1 MSTSGNENT
10 MDYTTSSDYG
20 NTMEYT
26 TSSDYGNVP
35 LLYAKLIAQL
45 FSTLMSA
52 FVGARHILQVVALKK
67 QVRARR
73 QLQTPILAS
82 ADHGPYHPSA
92 SECYHGRTCDA
103 YVQPTPPIFS
113 SILNTVPLSSHQ
125 SCQATSTHVNAADE
139 YRRNRLASFLVRERE
154 NALYAPIG
162 GPDFITNESDD
173 DRPRLV
179 VTAVE
184 LWLPRAGNSFQLMF
198 WAKAPHWCSQ
208 IASFCWVATLLLYI
222 AKHRNRASFDVAIA
236 HAIIWMVIVFYWI
249 LELYSSYYDTKGF
262 VNAAKIIWKIMAV
275 GCFLIISFCWLD
287 FARRWRKQERR
298 KGAYVVS
305 KLASYTVAF
314 FVFVG
319 PIVITDL
326 ALGLHSSGIV
336 MDTCSVNLAMW
347 PFANAVIYLTKPTL
361 CLKIFQAKPSRGLQG
376 QYDSTDGQQANG
388 LGRLGSRRFLSGG
401 NGSAGAPNGIVG
413 SGNTGDTSQKL
424 LMSPSHHELKGLEI
438 GDKIGEGVAVVY
450 LGKWRGA
457 NVAVKMK
464 AVLAALESAAGLAEF
479 QHACNVE
486 IQAEAEVMRGLCHPN
501 IVLFMEAG
509 FYRGSICIISE
520 YCARGSLRDVLKQ
533 QAPDVKN
540 LNWPTKLRLALGISH
555 GIQYL
560 HNANPPMIH
569 RDLKSPNVLVD
580 DSWHAKIADFG
591 TLRFSEIVS
600 SAAQL
605 QSSQTKKKSSV
616 KTPVVEMT
624 GLVGTTR
631 WMAPEVMRGERI
643 YTSKVDI
650 YSLAL
655 ILWELIE
662 GKLPF
667 ENTRWNYEVED
678 FVLKGI
684 RPNIRSDL
692 CPLRWKLLIVT
703 CWQADPRERPTIQ
716 QVINSLQRIGRE
728 EVWDPTGPRFTGVSQ
743 LGISMS
749 SSVSQSVSSSSCLD
763 SPHAT
768 GPIGGFDR
776 RNFPA
781 ALDENHASESDLS
794 AESFAEEFS
803 YVPTLDSLASPS
815 ILGVSNGGIFK
826 SSKRSRSRSRHGSM
840 DTSASS
846 RLSAWSTTS
855 STVSMGVND
864 SGHFGPT
871 SRSIGMNDLSASSVS
886 VNTLHGSTSSSASGR
901 SMGSSRTPKIK
912 KKRPEWRRRTDTIE
926 ETQPTDHINLA
937 SQTFIESSPNGTSFI
952 VNI

>member
-1 MSTSGNENT
+1 MCITDFVFSLSG
-10 MDYTTSSDYG
+10 
-20 NTMEYT
+20 
-26 TSSDYGNVP
+26 
-35 LLYAKLIAQL
+35 A
-45 FSTLMSA
+45 
-52 FVGARHILQVVALKK
+52 
-67 QVRARR
+67 
-73 QLQTPILAS
+73 
-82 ADHGPYHPSA
+82 
-92 SECYHGRTCDA
+92 
-103 YVQPTPPIFS
+103 
-113 SILNTVPLSSHQ
+113 
-125 SCQATSTHVNAADE
+125 
-139 YRRNRLASFLVRERE
+139 
-154 NALYAPIG
+154 
-162 GPDFITNESDD
+162 
-173 DRPRLV
+173 V

-184 LWLPRAGNSFQLMF
+184 LWAPKAADSFQLTF
-198 WAKAPHWCSQ
+198 WAQAPHWCSQ
-208 IASFCWVATLLLYI
+208 VASFCWVATLALYI

-236 HAIIWMVIVFYWI
+236 HAIIWMVVVFYWV
-249 LELYSSYYDTKGF
+249 LELYSSYYETKGF

-275 GCFLIISFCWLD
+275 MCFLIITFCWLN

-305 KLASYTVAF
+305 KLASYTLAF

-319 PIVITDL
+319 PIVIADL
-326 ALGLHSSGIV
+326 ALGLHSSGEV
-336 MDTCSVNLAMW
+336 MDTCSVVLAMW
-347 PFANAVIYLTKPTL
+347 PFVNAIIYLTKPTL
-361 CLKIFQAKPSRGLQG
+361 CLKIFQAKSNRTLRG
-376 QYDSTDGQQANG
+376 QYDSGDGQHANG
-388 LGRLGSRRFLSGG
+388 LNRLGSRRFMSGG
-401 NGSAGAPNGIVG
+401 ANGTAGSANAMGT
-413 SGNTGDTSQKL
+413 GNTGDGTIPKL

-464 AVLAALESAAGLAEF
+464 AVLAALESAADLAEF
-479 QHACNVE
+479 QHACNAE

-533 QAPDVKN
+533 QTPDVKN

-605 QSSQTKKKSSV
+605 QASQTKVRSSA

-667 ENTRWNYEVED
+667 ENTRWNHEVED
-678 FVLKGI
+678 FVLKGV
-684 RPNIRSDL
+684 RPNIRSDM

-728 EVWDPTGPRFTGVSQ
+728 EVWDPTGPRFTGVSL
-743 LGISMS
+743 LGMSMS
-749 SSVSQSVSSSSCLD
+749 SSISQSLSSSTYLD
-763 SPHAT
+763 SPTSMGAIT
-768 GPIGGFDR
+768 GFDR
-776 RNFPA
+776 RNFSRPPA
-781 ALDENHASESDLS
+781 ALDENHASESDS
-794 AESFAEEFS
+794 EAESFAEEFS
-803 YVPTLDSLASPS
+803 YVPTLESLASPA
-815 ILGVSNGGIFK
+815 ILGASGASSSK
-826 SSKRSRSRSRHGSM
+826 SSTKSRSRSRHGSMGSM

-846 RLSAWSTTS
+846 RLSSVSSTS

-864 SGHFGPT
+864 SGFHPSDSFGI
-871 SRSIGMNDLSASSVS
+871 SINDARNSSIG
-886 VNTLHGSTSSSASGR
+886 TLHGSTSSSISGR
-901 SMGSSRTPKIK
+901 SVGTRTPKIK
-912 KKRPEWRRRTDTIE
+912 KKRPEWRRRTGTIQ
-926 ETQPTDHINLA
+926 ETQPTDLINA
-937 SQTFIESSPNGTSFI
+937 PPHTFVESSPNGTPFI

>member
-1 MSTSGNENT
+1 MSSSGDAITSE
-10 MDYTTSSDYG
+10 
-20 NTMEYT
+20 
-26 TSSDYGNVP
+26 DYGNVA
-35 LLYAKLIAQL
+35 LLYAKLVAQVL
-45 FSTLMSA
+45 STLMSA
-52 FVGARHILQVVALKK
+52 FVGTRHILQVVALKK
-67 QVRARR
+67 EIRARR
-73 QLQTPILAS
+73 QLQTPMLAA
-82 ADHGPYHPSA
+82 ADHRRRYPGRNCDSA
-92 SECYHGRTCDA
+92 P
-103 YVQPTPPIFS
+103 PTV
-113 SILNTVPLSSHQ
+113 LNLSDGIPLSSQQ
-125 SCQATSTHVNAADE
+125 SGHTSGTQSNASDD
-139 YRRNRLASFLVRERE
+139 YRRNRQASFLVRERE

-162 GPDFITNESDD
+162 GPDLTTNESDD
-173 DRPRLV
+173 DRPRVSVASRILRVMCITDFIFSLSGAV

-184 LWLPRAGNSFQLMF
+184 LWAPAAGSSFQLTF
-198 WAKAPHWCSQ
+198 WAQAPHWCSQ
-208 IASFCWVATLLLYI
+208 VASFCWVATLALYI

-236 HAIIWMVIVFYWI
+236 HAIIWMVVVFYWV
-249 LELYSSYYDTKGF
+249 LELYSSYYETKGF
-262 VNAAKIIWKIMAV
+262 VNAAKIIWKVMAV
-275 GCFLIISFCWLD
+275 CCFLIITFCWLN

-305 KLASYTVAF
+305 KLASYTLAF

-319 PIVITDL
+319 PIVVTDL
-326 ALGLHSSGIV
+326 ALGLHSSGEV
-336 MDTCSVNLAMW
+336 MDTCSVILAMW
-347 PFANAVIYLTKPTL
+347 PFVNAVIYLTKPTL
-361 CLKIFQAKPSRGLQG
+361 CLKLFQSKPSRGQRG
-376 QYDSTDGQQANG
+376 QYDSADGQGNG
-388 LGRLGSRRFLSGG
+388 LNRLGSRRFMSAG
-401 NGSAGAPNGIVG
+401 NGSAGTANGITG
-413 SGNTGDTSQKL
+413 GNSGDTGQKL

-464 AVLAALESAAGLAEF
+464 AVLAALESAADIAEF

-533 QAPDVKN
+533 QTPDVKN

-605 QSSQTKKKSSV
+605 QSSQIKPRSSAKV
-616 KTPVVEMT
+616 PVVEMT

-667 ENTRWNYEVED
+667 ENTRWNHEVED
-678 FVLKGI
+678 FVLKGV
-684 RPNIRSDL
+684 RPNIRADL

-743 LGISMS
+743 LGTSMS
-749 SSVSQSVSSSSCLD
+749 SSMSQSMSSSYLE
-763 SPHAT
+763 SPPA
-768 GPIGGFDR
+768 GPIG
-776 RNFPA
+776 RNFSRHPA
-781 ALDENHASESDLS
+781 ALDENHASESDS
-794 AESFAEEFS
+794 DAESFAEEFS
-803 YVPTLDSLASPS
+803 YVPTLDSLASPA
-815 ILGVSNGGIFK
+815 ILGASDASSK

-840 DTSASS
+840 ETSASS
-846 RLSAWSTTS
+846 RLSCVSTTS

-864 SGHFGPT
+864 SGYFG
-871 SRSIGMNDLSASSVS
+871 SSGHGMEPSASSIS
-886 VNTLHGSTSSSASGR
+886 VGTLHGSTSSSISGR
-901 SMGSSRTPKIK
+901 SVGSSRTPKIK
-912 KKRPEWRRRTDTIE
+912 KKRPEWRRRTDTIQ
-926 ETQPTDHINLA
+926 ETQPTDLLNAPPH
-937 SQTFIESSPNGTSFI
+937 TFVESSPNGTPFI

>member
-1 MSTSGNENT
+1 MSSSGSG
-10 MDYTTSSDYG
+10 SSV
-20 NTMEYT
+20 TV
-26 TSSDYGNVP
+26 SSDYGNVA
-35 LLYAKLIAQL
+35 LLYAKLVAQVL
-45 FSTLMSA
+45 STLMSA
-52 FVGARHILQVVALKK
+52 FVGSRHILQVVALKR
-67 QVRARR
+67 QERARR
-73 QLQTPILAS
+73 QLQTPMLAA
-82 ADHGPYHPSA
+82 ADHRRRSTTRSCEA
-92 SECYHGRTCDA
+92 
-103 YVQPTPPIFS
+103 PTPPAM
-113 SILNTVPLSSHQ
+113 LHLSEGVRSDQ
-125 SCQATSTHVNAADE
+125 TTATHSNNSDDF
-139 YRRNRLASFLVRERE
+139 RRNRQASLLVRERE
-154 NALYAPIG
+154 NALYAPVG
-162 GPDFITNESDD
+162 GPDLSTNESDD
-173 DRPRLV
+173 DRPRVSVASRILRVMCLTDFVFSLSGAV

-184 LWLPRAGNSFQLMF
+184 LWAPPSAESFQLTF
-198 WAKAPHWCSQ
+198 WAQAPHWCSQ
-208 IASFCWVATLLLYI
+208 VASFCWVATLALYI
-222 AKHRNRASFDVAIA
+222 AKHKNRASFDVAIA
-236 HAIIWMVIVFYWI
+236 HAIIWMVVVFYWV
-249 LELYSSYYDTKGF
+249 LELYSSYYETKGF
-262 VNAAKIIWKIMAV
+262 VNAAKIIWKVMAV
-275 GCFLIISFCWLD
+275 MCFLIITFCWLN
-287 FARRWRKQERR
+287 FARRWRRQERR

-305 KLASYTVAF
+305 KLASYTMAF

-319 PIVITDL
+319 PIVVTDL
-326 ALGLHSSGIV
+326 ALGLHSVGDV
-336 MDTCSVNLAMW
+336 MDTCSVILAMW
-347 PFANAVIYLTKPTL
+347 PFVNAVIYLTKPTL
-361 CLKIFQAKPSRGLQG
+361 CLRIFQSKSSRGPRG
-376 QYDSTDGQQANG
+376 QYDSADGQHATG
-388 LGRLGSRRFLSGG
+388 LHRLGSRRFMSGAG
-401 NGSAGAPNGIVG
+401 NGTGGHSNGTAA
-413 SGNTGDTSQKL
+413 GNTGDTGQKL

-464 AVLAALESAAGLAEF
+464 AVLAALESAADLAEF

-486 IQAEAEVMRGLCHPN
+486 IQAEAEVMRDLCHPN

-533 QAPDVKN
+533 EAPEVKN

-605 QSSQTKKKSSV
+605 QSSQTKTRSSA

-655 ILWELIE
+655 ILWELTE

-667 ENTRWNYEVED
+667 ENTRWNHEVED
-678 FVLKGI
+678 FVLKGV

-743 LGISMS
+743 LGTSLS
-749 SSVSQSVSSSSCLD
+749 SSVSQSLSSSSYLD
-763 SPHAT
+763 SPT
-768 GPIGGFDR
+768 TIGPIGGFER
-776 RNFPA
+776 RNFSRPPA
-781 ALDENHASESDLS
+781 ALDENHASESDS
-794 AESFAEEFS
+794 DAESFAEEFA
-803 YVPTLDSLASPS
+803 YVPTLESLQSPA
-815 ILGVSNGGIFK
+815 ILGGSDA
-826 SSKRSRSRSRHGSM
+826 SSKKSRSRSRRGSM
-840 DTSASS
+840 ETAASS
-846 RLSAWSTTS
+846 RLSAVSTTS

-864 SGHFGPT
+864 SGYYGSGSHAIDVDDP
-871 SRSIGMNDLSASSVS
+871 SASSTS
-886 VNTLHGSTSSSASGR
+886 LGTLGSASSSIGARSGR
-901 SMGSSRTPKIK
+901 SMGNSHTPKTK
-912 KKRPEWRRRTDTIE
+912 KKRPEWRRRTDTIQE
-926 ETQPTDHINLA
+926 AQPTDLINA
-937 SQTFIESSPNGTSFI
+937 PPHTFVESSPNGTPFI

>member
-1 MSTSGNENT
+1 MSSSGSGSITSE
-10 MDYTTSSDYG
+10 
-20 NTMEYT
+20 
-26 TSSDYGNVP
+26 DYGNVA
-35 LLYAKLIAQL
+35 LLYAKLVAQV

-52 FVGARHILQVVALKK
+52 FVGARHVLQVVALKK
-67 QVRARR
+67 EQRARR
-73 QLQTPILAS
+73 QLQTPMLAA
-82 ADHGPYHPSA
+82 ADHRRRYTARSCEA
-92 SECYHGRTCDA
+92 N
-103 YVQPTPPIFS
+103 VPTPPAM
-113 SILNTVPLSSHQ
+113 LNLSEDLPSHQ
-125 SCQATSTHVNAADE
+125 SCQTAATHSNSSDE
-139 YRRNRLASFLVRERE
+139 YRRNRQASYLIRERE
-154 NALYAPIG
+154 NALYAPVG
-162 GPDFITNESDD
+162 GPDLTTNESDD
-173 DRPRLV
+173 DRPRVSVASRILRVMCLTDFIFSVSGAV

-184 LWLPRAGNSFQLMF
+184 LWAPKAADSFQLTF
-198 WAKAPHWCSQ
+198 WAQAPHWCSQ
-208 IASFCWVATLLLYI
+208 VASFCWVATLALYI
-222 AKHRNRASFDVAIA
+222 AKHRNRANFDVAIA
-236 HAIIWMVIVFYWI
+236 HAIIWMVVVFYWV
-249 LELYSSYYDTKGF
+249 LELYSSYYETKGF
-262 VNAAKIIWKIMAV
+262 VNAAKIIWKVMAV
-275 GCFLIISFCWLD
+275 MNFMIITFCWLN

-305 KLASYTVAF
+305 KLASYTMAF

-326 ALGLHSSGIV
+326 ALGLHSSGTV
-336 MDTCSVNLAMW
+336 MDTCSVILAMW
-347 PFANAVIYLTKPTL
+347 PFVNAVIYLTKPTL
-361 CLKIFQAKPSRGLQG
+361 CLKFFQAKSNRGPRG
-376 QYDSTDGQQANG
+376 QYDSADGQNANG
-388 LGRLGSRRFLSGG
+388 LNRLGSRRFISGGG
-401 NGSAGAPNGIVG
+401 NGSAGTANTG
-413 SGNTGDTSQKL
+413 SGNTGDTGQKL

-464 AVLAALESAAGLAEF
+464 AVLAALENAADLAEF

-533 QAPDVKN
+533 QTPDVKN

-605 QSSQTKKKSSV
+605 QSSQTKTRSSA

-667 ENTRWNYEVED
+667 ENTRWNHEVED
-678 FVLKGI
+678 FVLKGV

-743 LGISMS
+743 LGTSMS
-749 SSVSQSVSSSSCLD
+749 SSMSQSLSSSSYLD
-763 SPHAT
+763 SPTAN

-776 RNFPA
+776 RNFSRPPA
-781 ALDENHASESDLS
+781 ALDENHASESDS
-794 AESFAEEFS
+794 DAESFAEEFA
-803 YVPTLDSLASPS
+803 YVPTLESLASPA
-815 ILGVSNGGIFK
+815 ILGVSDGNSSK
-826 SSKRSRSRSRHGSM
+826 SSKKYRSRSRHGSM
-840 DTSASS
+840 ETSASS
-846 RLSAWSTTS
+846 RLSAVSNTS
-855 STVSMGVND
+855 STVSMGAND
-864 SGHFGPT
+864 SGYYPSGSHA
-871 SRSIGMNDLSASSVS
+871 INMDDASASSIS
-886 VNTLHGSTSSSASGR
+886 VGTLHGSASSKKSGR

-912 KKRPEWRRRTDTIE
+912 KKRPEWRRRTDTIQ
-926 ETQPTDHINLA
+926 ETQPTDLINA
-937 SQTFIESSPNGTSFI
+937 PPHTFVESSPNGTPFI

>member
-1 MSTSGNENT
+1 MSSSGDGITSE
-10 MDYTTSSDYG
+10 
-20 NTMEYT
+20 
-26 TSSDYGNVP
+26 DYGNVA
-35 LLYAKLIAQL
+35 LLYAKLVAQV

-52 FVGARHILQVVALKK
+52 FVGTRHILQVVALKK
-67 QVRARR
+67 EIRARR
-73 QLQTPILAS
+73 QLQTPMLAA
-82 ADHGPYHPSA
+82 ADHRRRYT
-92 SECYHGRTCDA
+92 GRSCD
-103 YVQPTPPIFS
+103 PTPPTV
-113 SILNTVPLSSHQ
+113 LNLSDGVPLSSQQ
-125 SCQATSTHVNAADE
+125 SGHTSGTQSNASDE
-139 YRRNRLASFLVRERE
+139 YRRNRQASFLVRERE

-162 GPDFITNESDD
+162 GPDLTTNESDD
-173 DRPRLV
+173 DRPRVSVASRILRVMCITDFVFSLSGAV

-184 LWLPRAGNSFQLMF
+184 LWSPAAGSSFQLTF
-198 WAKAPHWCSQ
+198 WAQAPHWCSQ
-208 IASFCWVATLLLYI
+208 VASFCWVATLALYI

-236 HAIIWMVIVFYWI
+236 HAIIWMVVVFYWV
-249 LELYSSYYDTKGF
+249 LELYSSYYETKGF
-262 VNAAKIIWKIMAV
+262 VNAAKIIWKVMAV
-275 GCFLIISFCWLD
+275 GCFLIITFCWLN

-305 KLASYTVAF
+305 KLASYTLAF

-319 PIVITDL
+319 PIVVTDL
-326 ALGLHSSGIV
+326 ALGLHSSGEV
-336 MDTCSVNLAMW
+336 MDACSVILAMW
-347 PFANAVIYLTKPTL
+347 PFVNAVIYLTKPTL
-361 CLKIFQAKPSRGLQG
+361 CLKLFQSKPSRPRG
-376 QYDSTDGQQANG
+376 QYDSADGQHGNG
-388 LGRLGSRRFLSGG
+388 LNRLGSRRFMSAG
-401 NGSAGAPNGIVG
+401 NGSAGTANGMG
-413 SGNTGDTSQKL
+413 GGNSGDTGQKL

-464 AVLAALESAAGLAEF
+464 AVLAALESAADLAEF

-509 FYRGSICIISE
+509 FYRGSICIVSE

-533 QAPDVKN
+533 QTPDVKN

-605 QSSQTKKKSSV
+605 QSSQIKPRSSA
-616 KTPVVEMT
+616 KIPVVEMT

-667 ENTRWNYEVED
+667 ENTRWNHEVED
-678 FVLKGI
+678 FVLKGV
-684 RPNIRSDL
+684 RPNIRADL

-743 LGISMS
+743 LGTSMS
-749 SSVSQSVSSSSCLD
+749 SSMSQSLSSSFLE
-763 SPHAT
+763 SPPA
-768 GPIGGFDR
+768 GPIG
-776 RNFPA
+776 RNFSRHPA
-781 ALDENHASESDLS
+781 ALDENHASESDS
-794 AESFAEEFS
+794 DAESFAEEFS
-803 YVPTLDSLASPS
+803 YVPTLDSLASPA
-815 ILGVSNGGIFK
+815 ILGASDASSK

-840 DTSASS
+840 ETSASS
-846 RLSAWSTTS
+846 RLSCVSATS

-864 SGHFGPT
+864 SGYYGSSSHGFDP
-871 SRSIGMNDLSASSVS
+871 SASSIS
-886 VNTLHGSTSSSASGR
+886 VGTLHGSTSSSISGR
-901 SMGSSRTPKIK
+901 SRGTPKTK
-912 KKRPEWRRRTDTIE
+912 RKRPEWRRRTDTIQ
-926 ETQPTDHINLA
+926 ETQPTDLLNAPPH
-937 SQTFIESSPNGTSFI
+937 TFVESSPNGTPFI